1 MECDQLN
8 RRSTWNDFGL
18 ERAQFCCVVF
28 FARLIHCFFTFSDW
42 LDGKNKSEHTVCG
55 FSATWFE
62 NHWISHNAEKKSN
75 ICRCAWKNAHWHLD
89 IVIYPETDSTW
100 YDHTGFS
107 NLKKKVVRNFS
118 MLWEP
123 VLDGERCF
131 WPLSWNSIYSLIKC
145 AWNMKIYIQSRK
157 CSAQIR

>member
-1 MECDQLN
+1 MCFFAFFHFFFLFFFSQSMECDQLN

-107 NLKKKVVRNFS
+107 NLKKKSLGIFLCCENQCWMVNGAFDH
-118 MLWEP
+118 LA
-123 VLDGERCF
+123 GTQ
-131 WPLSWNSIYSLIKC
+131 SI
-145 AWNMKIYIQSRK
+145 R
-157 CSAQIR
+157 